1 MKWDN
6 TGNSSQISVI
16 NVKNSLFRKEE
27 NIQGFV
33 LMVVNRKIF

>member
-16 NVKNSLFRKEE
+16 KNSLFRKEE